1 MSKVAMQSSDRLSRL
16 AIQALMAE
24 HIGWHPRWTIRKYED
39 QRAADVGAP
48 YEVLRVEGNKLLKG
62 GITVLWQILTQ
73 TGGPP
78 DYLDNTNAQIQVG
91 NGSLDTIS
99 GTNVTFTNGS
109 DDVTGSGTS
118 FSSELE
124 AGDWVQLDAD
134 AVLYRV
140 ETVTDNTNLVLYH
153 AYNETGGTGAGSFF
167 DWGDTALAGA
177 STETSGMEASYPSVS
192 NQTVTFRAQFAAGEA
207 NFAWSE
213 IGVDNGT
220 TLINRLVQTMGTKAS
235 PAVWTVDLEI
245 SLS

>member
-1 MSKVAMQSSDRLSRL
+1 MRIATQSSDRLSAL
-16 AIQALMAE
+16 AVWALMAE
-24 HIGWHPRWTIRKYED
+24 HIGWKPRWIIRKYED
-39 QRAADVGAP
+39 QRAADMNTP
-48 YEVLRVEGNKLLKG
+48 YEVLELEGNKLLKG

-78 DYLDNTNAQIQVG
+78 DFLDNSNAQIQVG
-91 NGSLDTIS
+91 NGGLDSIS

-109 DDVTGSGTS
+109 DAVTGSGTS

-124 AGDWVQLDAD
+124 AGDWIQLDAD

-140 ETVTDNTNLVLYH
+140 ETVTDNTNIVLYH

-167 DWGDTALAGA
+167 DWGDTALAGG
-177 STETSGMEASYPSVS
+177 STETNGMEASYPQVS
-192 NQTVTFRAQFAAGEA
+192 NQTATFRAQFGASEA

-245 SLS
+245 TLS